1 MCMQLEIKMQN
12 TPRHICHQWNILP
25 DIFSCA
31 RHKMITQLQKM
42 MQSHCAEAMSV
53 LTATT
58 ENTVGTVGTNG
69 RHDSVR
75 IIS

>member
-1 MCMQLEIKMQN
+1 
-12 TPRHICHQWNILP
+12 
-25 DIFSCA
+25 
-31 RHKMITQLQKM
+31 MIIRLQKM

-58 ENTVGTVGTNG
+58 EGRTIASDE

-75 IIS
+75 SLKHRNAVYSSSFSGAGCIKPV